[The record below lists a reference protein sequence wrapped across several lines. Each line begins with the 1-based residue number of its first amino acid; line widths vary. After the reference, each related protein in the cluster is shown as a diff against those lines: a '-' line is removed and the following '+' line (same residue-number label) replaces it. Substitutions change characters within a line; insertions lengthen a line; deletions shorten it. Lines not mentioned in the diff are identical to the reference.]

1 MIDVHHETISQA
13 APRREA
19 RQHPAALEQRGGAAH
34 HAACDIHRSKRE
46 GRNPMG
52 AITRIAVHVDGGTRD
67 PAVLAFAFSLAGRFK
82 AEVEVVFARIPPFI
96 PASVDGILTPQIV
109 EAQQTIHQ
117 QRGQAA
123 QKAVEAAADA
133 YKLKPLWTVL
143 DGPSTAVMIGR
154 ARFADLA
161 IIGQP
166 TREESDAVT
175 DYDLPAE
182 LVMGLGRPVL
192 IVPNKGEF
200 TDVGHRVLVARAG
213 TRESRRAALDA
224 LPLFAPDSQVT
235 VLMVNPSSSAYGNED
250 DMKGWYQRHGFDA
263 TVRVIKS
270 TEKDVGDVLM
280 STAAELGAD
289 LVVMG
294 AYGRSRLRELILGG
308 ATHAVLKRMTVPVL
322 MSH

>member
-1 MIDVHHETISQA
+1 
-13 APRREA
+13 
-19 RQHPAALEQRGGAAH
+19 
-34 HAACDIHRSKRE
+34 
-46 GRNPMG
+46 MG

-67 PAVLAFAFSLAGRFK
+67 PAVLALAFGLAARFK
-82 AEVEVVFARIPPFI
+82 AEIEVVFARIPPFI

-117 QRGQAA
+117 QRAVAA
-123 QKAVEAAADA
+123 QQAVEAAAA
-133 YKLKPLWTVL
+133 THGTKPIWTVL
-143 DGPSTAVMIGR
+143 DGPSTSVMIGR

-192 IVPNKGEF
+192 IVPNKGNF
-200 TDVGHRVLVARAG
+200 TDVGRRVLVARAG
-213 TRESRRAALDA
+213 TRESRRAAFDA
-224 LPLFAPDSQVT
+224 LSLFAEGAQVT

-250 DMKGWYQRHGFDA
+250 DMKGWYNRHGFDA
-263 TVRVIKS
+263 NVRVIQS
-270 TEKDVGDVLM
+270 TEKEVGEVLLG
-280 STAAELGAD
+280 TATEIGAD

-308 ATHAVLKRMTVPVL
+308 ATHAVLKRMAVPVL

>member
-1 MIDVHHETISQA
+1 
-13 APRREA
+13 
-19 RQHPAALEQRGGAAH
+19 
-34 HAACDIHRSKRE
+34 
-46 GRNPMG
+46 MG
-52 AITRIAVHVDGGTRD
+52 AITRIAVHVDGGSRD
-67 PAVLAFAFSLAGRFK
+67 AAVLALASGLAGRFK
-82 AEVEVVFARIPPFI
+82 AEIEVVFARIPPFI

-109 EAQQTIHQ
+109 EAQQTLHQ
-117 QRGQAA
+117 QRAEAA
-123 QKAVEAAADA
+123 QRAVEALSAANGI
-133 YKLKPLWTVL
+133 KPIWTVL
-143 DGPSTAVMIGR
+143 DGPATAVMIGR
-154 ARFADLA
+154 ARFSDLA

-192 IVPNKGEF
+192 IVPNKGAY
-200 TDVGHRVLVARAG
+200 TDVGRRVLVARAG

-224 LPLFAPDSQVT
+224 LPLIAPGGQVT

-250 DMKGWYQRHGFDA
+250 DMKGWYKRHGIDA
-263 TVRVIKS
+263 TVRVIQS
-270 TEKDVGDVLM
+270 TEKEVGDVLIA
-280 STAAELGAD
+280 TAAEIGAD

>member
-1 MIDVHHETISQA
+1 
-13 APRREA
+13 
-19 RQHPAALEQRGGAAH
+19 
-34 HAACDIHRSKRE
+34 
-46 GRNPMG
+46 MG
-52 AITRIAVHVDGGTRD
+52 AITRIAVHVDGGSRD
-67 PAVLAFAFSLAGRFK
+67 PAVLRLAIGLAGRFGCELE
-82 AEVEVVFARIPPFI
+82 AVFARIPPFI

-117 QRGQAA
+117 QRAEAA
-123 QKAVEAAADA
+123 RAAVEAVAQAAT
-133 YKLKPLWTVL
+133 LRPIWTAQE
-143 DGPSTAVMIGR
+143 GPATQVMIAR

-200 TDVGHRVLVARAG
+200 TDVGRRVIVARAG
-213 TRESRRAALDA
+213 TRESRRAATDA
-224 LPLFAPDSQVT
+224 LPLIATGSGVT
-235 VLMVNPSSSAYGNED
+235 VLMVNPGAGAVSNEA
-250 DMKGWYQRHGFDA
+250 DMKAWYARHGIDA
-263 TVRVIKS
+263 TIRVVQS
-270 TEKDVGDVLM
+270 PEKEVGDVLLA
-280 STAAELGAD
+280 TAAEMSAD
-289 LVVMG
+289 LIVMG

-308 ATHAVLKRMTVPVL
+308 ATHSMLKHMTVPVL